1 MKLEIWQQPEIINQT
16 QLILNSYKK
25 LLGKE
30 LIDRTGTELE
40 QSQRLFQSPF
50 AVFSHNTETD
60 PIYNYANQI
69 GLDLWEMSWDELC
82 QTPSRTTTEPLL
94 REERQKLLDETTKK
108 GYFTNYEGVRISRT
122 GKRYKIS
129 DITVWN
135 LTDNDQNY
143 CGQAATFSQ
152 WILLP

>member
-1 MKLEIWQQPEIINQT
+1 MEIWQQPKIIEQT

-40 QSQRLFQSPF
+40 QSQRLFYTPF
-50 AVFSHNTETD
+50 VVYSHGTETD

-69 GLDLWEMSWDELC
+69 GLDLWEMNWDEFC
-82 QTPSRTTTEPLL
+82 KTPSRTTTEPLL
-94 REERQKLLDETTKK
+94 REERQKLLDETAKN
-108 GYFTNYEGVRISRT
+108 GYCTNYQGVRISRT

-135 LTDNDQNY
+135 LTDDDQNY